1 MKTISIDE
9 ARRLVKEGAACSRE
23 ERLQLQRNRLKE
35 LVDYVRQ
42 NSPYFAKLY
51 ADLPSDYDLT
61 DLPFT
66 EKPTLL
72 AHYDDWV
79 TDRRLNLQVVLDYV
93 NRDPIKDQSLLL
105 GQYTALRTS
114 GSTGNPLPMV
124 RDDYHNKIHGQ
135 LSAQRLLGDMGN
147 LLDLSKHRVASIIHL
162 SNGASSYGSLL
173 RIKAAFPDTADNLLG
188 LSVLDSVDSIVA
200 RLNEFQPDSMTGYPS
215 MLAQL
220 AVEQLQGRLHLSIKG
235 VITSAEML
243 SLENYNLLKQAFQ
256 CTVANNY
263 CMTEGGEVAM
273 AYDTPHL
280 HVNEDWIIVE
290 PVDDNCRPLGMSDE
304 WSSGVLIT
312 DLSNFVQPIIR
323 YHVGDVI
330 RIRPSDE
337 PGNTLPVMQ
346 IQGRTFGN
354 YTICGKTFNVSGIFA
369 KTEVWPD
376 VVRFQFVQTAD
387 DTIEVRAVCKSAPER
402 TMPGL
407 CKQLQAFLAE
417 LGCPGARF
425 TWSTE
430 PLIPN
435 KRGGK
440 IPIYVKL

>member
-9 ARRLVKEGAACSRE
+9 AKRLVKEGAMLSRD
-23 ERLQLQRNRLKE
+23 ERLQLQSERLKE
-35 LVDYVRQ
+35 LVDYVKQ
-42 NSPYFAKLY
+42 NSPYFAELY
-51 ADLPSDYDLT
+51 ANLPSDYSLT
-61 DLPFT
+61 DLPIT

-72 AHYDDWV
+72 AHYNDWV
-79 TDRRLNLQVVLDYV
+79 TDRRLNLQMVLDYV
-93 NRDPIKDQSLLL
+93 NRDPVKDQSLLL
-105 GQYTALRTS
+105 DQYTALRTS

-135 LSAQRLLGDMGN
+135 LSFQRLIGDVGD
-147 LLDLSKHRVASIIHL
+147 LLDLSKHRRASIIHL
-162 SNGASSYGSLL
+162 SNGASSYGAFL
-173 RIKAAFPDTADNLLG
+173 RMKAAYAEYADNLLG
-188 LSVLDSVDSIVA
+188 ISVLDSVDSIVA
-200 RLNEFQPDSMTGYPS
+200 RLNEFQPESMAGYPS

-220 AVEQLQGRLHLSIKG
+220 AVEQLQGRLHLSIKHL
-235 VITSAEML
+235 ITSAEML
-243 SLENYNLLKQAFQ
+243 SPENYNLLKQAFQ

-263 CMTEGGEVAM
+263 CMTEGGEIAM
-273 AYDTPHL
+273 AHDTPDL
-280 HVNEDWIIVE
+280 HINEDWIIVE
-290 PVDDNCRPLGMSDE
+290 PVDKDLQPLGMSDE
-304 WSSGVLIT
+304 WSDGVLIT
-312 DLSNFVQPIIR
+312 DLSNFAQPIIR

-330 RIRPSDE
+330 RIKPSDD
-337 PGNTLPVMQ
+337 PGNTLPIMQ

-387 DTIEVRAVCKSAPER
+387 DAIEVRVVCKSDPEL

-407 CKQLQAFLAE
+407 CKQLQTFLTD
-417 LGCPGARF
+417 LGCPEAKF
-425 TWSTE
+425 IWSTE

-440 IPIYVKL
+440 IPIYIKP